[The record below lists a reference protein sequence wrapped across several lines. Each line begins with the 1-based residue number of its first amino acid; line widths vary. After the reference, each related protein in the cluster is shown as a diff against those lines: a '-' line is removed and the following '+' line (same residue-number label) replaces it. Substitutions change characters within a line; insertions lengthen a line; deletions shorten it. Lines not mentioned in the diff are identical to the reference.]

1 MNNPSTFVFQAENS
15 RAGPPETPA
24 STAAA
29 RRSIFAPKARDDLV
43 ILTYLAVVLKLES
56 CQVGALDDQNNLYG

>member
-1 MNNPSTFVFQAENS
+1 MLGFDFVNNQSTFVFQAENS

-43 ILTYLAVVLKLES
+43 ILLVLMRHVELLE
-56 CQVGALDDQNNLYG
+56 